1 LNNKLN
7 IATFNFKDLRGIQ
20 NHIDFLKDC
29 FSQNMDISV
38 STKIDENKNNI
49 FIDDFSKQSAID
61 YLIKKK
67 TENRELRFSLIL
79 TEFFNKN
86 VNTLNGF
93 EFKNK
98 DNFEFLFK
106 TITLFYLIK
115 EKYFNF
121 INSFPLLF
129 YLVYQSIIKL
139 ILFIYLVI
147 YPTKIR
153 NWKTLKKV
161 IIDYSEIIPDKI
173 SLFFLLITFFLLS
186 PLILILMLSYG
197 FKLNFL
203 TEYLKQSQ
211 DFGISQI
218 FSKTKSKIFFSKIKS
233 KISNLIYFKKR
244 YDGLIKVFPYIDIIY
259 YAHPKIRETIDTK
272 IFDISKKIET
282 EIIFFPKNKKI
293 KLLNK
298 KNKIYFSGEL
308 TPYRANIF
316 NTFKIKNKNWEE
328 ISKNLD
334 NTIYA
339 TYFIEDSL
347 NEYSFTLNPK
357 KNEHWNFSSPT
368 RYMRSLNRNEIPIV
382 IDHFNDYT
390 KYLTVFCDLESLIL
404 SDLIKKK
411 EEFIN
416 KINKN
421 LIKLKILHYKFRSKF
436 LKNYNC

>member
-7 IATFNFKDLRGIQ
+7 IATFNFKDLSGVQ
-20 NHIDFLKDC
+20 DHIDFLKDC

-38 STKIDENKNNI
+38 SNEIDENKNNI
-49 FIDDFSKQSAID
+49 FVDDFSKQSAID
-61 YLIKKK
+61 YLIEKK

-98 DNFEFLFK
+98 DNFKCLFK
-106 TITLFYLIK
+106 TITLLYLIK

-121 INSFPLLF
+121 FNSFPLLF

-161 IIDYSEIIPDKI
+161 IIDYSEIIQDKI
-173 SLFFLLITFFLLS
+173 SLFFLLITYLLLS
-186 PLILILMLSYG
+186 PSILILMLSYG

-203 TEYLKQSQ
+203 TEYFKQSQ
-211 DFGISQI
+211 GLGTSQI
-218 FSKTKSKIFFSKIKS
+218 FSKTKSKI
-233 KISNLIYFKKR
+233 SNLMYFKKR

-259 YAHPKIRETIDTK
+259 YAHPKIRETIDTE
-272 IFDISKKIET
+272 IFDVSKKIET
-282 EIIFFPKNKKI
+282 EIIFFPKKEKI

-308 TPYRANIF
+308 TPYRVNVF

-334 NTIYA
+334 NTIYS
-339 TYFIEDSL
+339 TYFIEDSS

-368 RYMRSLNRNEIPIV
+368 RYIRSLNRNEIPIV

-390 KYLTVFCDLESLIL
+390 KYLTLFCDLESLIL
-404 SDLIKKK
+404 SDLIKKRK
-411 EEFIN
+411 KIIN

-421 LIKLKILHYKFRSKF
+421 LIKLKILHYKFRSEF